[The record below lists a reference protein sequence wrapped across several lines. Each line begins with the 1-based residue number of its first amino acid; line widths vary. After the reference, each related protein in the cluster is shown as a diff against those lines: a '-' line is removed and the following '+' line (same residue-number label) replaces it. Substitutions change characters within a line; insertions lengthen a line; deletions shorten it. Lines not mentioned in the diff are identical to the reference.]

1 MRTPMVMS
9 GSGERILFVHARP
22 GDESALTGGTIARL
36 RADGSRVVVLY
47 AAAPAE
53 TNAAALAAAPTA
65 AWVATDDAAVSGALA
80 ELGARSWHRL
90 PPEPDLTET
99 LHTAIDELGATA
111 VVVGTV
117 TDALREMATTA
128 AHEAGL
134 PVFLARTVRQAPG
147 QRLIAIDVGDHLDQK
162 LRALA
167 HFSARWGVTDRTR
180 TLADGSTDLITD
192 TETFLRTDAP
202 RRSLPPPAPR
212 PARLTIANRS
222 LAGLGGLAAGIL
234 FGVLGTIAHQATLTV
249 FGAELP
255 IGLAI
260 AFVGIGA
267 LLLGL
272 RLVVGDRFVV
282 GLAAAGL
289 LLTIFVLSLR
299 GSGGSVL
306 VPAGLPGTLWTVVP
320 ALIAAFVLAWPKL
333 PPRRR

>member
-36 RADGSRVVVLY
+36 RADGSRVAVLY
-47 AAAPAE
+47 AV
-53 TNAAALAAAPTA
+53 APTE
-65 AWVATDDAAVSGALA
+65 TDAAISAALA
-80 ELGARSWHRL
+80 ELGARVWHRL
-90 PPEPDLTET
+90 PQASGHEFESTFRE
-99 LHTAIDELGATA
+99 AIDALGATA

-117 TDALREMATTA
+117 DNGLRVAATTA

-134 PVFLARTVRQAPG
+134 PVFLARTVRQAAG
-147 QRLIAIDVGDHLDQK
+147 QRLIAIDVGGYLDEK
-162 LRALA
+162 LRALS
-167 HFSARWGVTDRTR
+167 HFPARWTLTERTCV
-180 TLADGSTDLITD
+180 LADGATDVITD
-192 TETFLRTDAP
+192 TETFLRVDAP
-202 RRSLPPPAPR
+202 RSALPAPTER
-212 PARLTIANRS
+212 PARPTLANRS
-222 LAGLGGLAAGIL
+222 LSGLGGLLLGIL
-234 FGVLGTIAHQATLTV
+234 FGVLGTIAHQATVTL
-249 FGAELP
+249 FGVALP
-255 IGLAI
+255 IGLTI

>member
-1 MRTPMVMS
+1 MVMS

-36 RADGSRVVVLY
+36 RADGSRAVVLY
-47 AAAPAE
+47 PASPAE
-53 TNAAALAAAPTA
+53 T
-65 AWVATDDAAVSGALA
+65 DAAISAALA
-80 ELGARSWHRL
+80 ELGARSWRRL
-90 PPEPDLTET
+90 PHGTPAELASA
-99 LHTAIDELGATA
+99 LRTAIDELGATA
-111 VVVGTV
+111 VVVGAV
-117 TDALREMATTA
+117 DEGLRETATAA

-147 QRLIAIDVGDHLDQK
+147 QRLIAVDVGDHINQK
-162 LRALA
+162 LRALSR
-167 HFSARWGVTDRTR
+167 FPARWSLQERTR

-202 RRSLPPPAPR
+202 RPALPPPAAR
-212 PARLTIANRS
+212 PARQTLANRS
-222 LAGLGGLAAGIL
+222 LAGLGGLAVGII
-234 FGVLGTIAHQATLTV
+234 FGVLGTIAHQATLTL
-249 FGAELP
+249 FGVALP
-255 IGLAI
+255 IGLTI

-299 GSGGSVL
+299 GAGGSVL
-306 VPAGLPGTLWTVVP
+306 VPAGLTGTLWTVVP